1 MGGGVSSALLHATT
15 RAGGG
20 CQSMAAEG
28 YKRSYRWIWSHWCM
42 LGNED
47 EPSGPDAWAARSW
60 MAGTRIAYAQKLAK
74 IAEF

>member
-1 MGGGVSSALLHATT
+1 MGVGVPGALPYATT

-20 CQSMAAEG
+20 NQMDSAEG
-28 YKRSYRWIWSHWCM
+28 SECSFRWMWSHWRM

-60 MAGTRIAYAQKLAK
+60 RAGTRITYAQKFAN
-74 IAEF
+74 